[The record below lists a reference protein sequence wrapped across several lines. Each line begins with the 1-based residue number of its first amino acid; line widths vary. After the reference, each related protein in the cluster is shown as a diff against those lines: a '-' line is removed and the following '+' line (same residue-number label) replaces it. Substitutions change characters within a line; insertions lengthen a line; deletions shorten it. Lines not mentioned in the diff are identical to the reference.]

1 MMKKFEV
8 EYYEVYES
16 YDRDS
21 TLIARFT
28 NLADAQKLKST
39 SNYYNCSSTPTEK
52 SFSVFESYQEYE
64 DFKKDEPRRKALA
77 KLTSKE
83 RQLLGLE

>member
-1 MMKKFEV
+1 MKKFEV

-21 TLIARFT
+21 TVIARFT
-28 NLADAQKLKST
+28 NLSDAKRLTET
-39 SNYYNCSSTPTEK
+39 SNYYGCHGTPTTK
-52 SFSVFESYQEYE
+52 SFTVFESYQEYE
-64 DFKKDEPRRKALA
+64 DYKKDEPRRKALA
-77 KLTSKE
+77 KLTAKE